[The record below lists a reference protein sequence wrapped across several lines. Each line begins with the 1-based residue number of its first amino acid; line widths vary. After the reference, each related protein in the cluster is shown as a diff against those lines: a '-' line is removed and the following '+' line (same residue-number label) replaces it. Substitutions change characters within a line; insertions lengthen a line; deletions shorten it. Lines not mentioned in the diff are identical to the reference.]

1 MVKRQISCLCVVIFC
16 LIGIPAMASLNLASM
31 PAHNSTWIQRL
42 PDQDFIVKCGGG
54 LGTTQAYVTST
65 VYEATGEYAGK
76 YIYAYQISGA
86 TTKFTWFSVAFHSI
100 PITKYGVEVSGTELP
115 PIAWDVV
122 VDDDSV
128 PASINMEALFSPGLT
143 SNSAILWFVCD
154 DDTPGDGI
162 GALAKMSVGGGTYAE
177 GAVLVPF
184 PEPMTM
190 VLLGS
195 GLIMLRFCGHR
206 N

>member
-1 MVKRQISCLCVVIFC
+1 MMKRQIFCLCAVIFC
-16 LIGIPAMASLNLASM
+16 LISIPAMASLNLASM
-31 PAHNSTWIQRL
+31 PAHNLTWIQQL
-42 PDQDFIVKCGGG
+42 ANQDFIVKYGSG
-54 LGTTQAYVTST
+54 LGTAQAKVTST
-65 VYEATGEYAGK
+65 VYEADAGG
-76 YIYAYQISGA
+76 YIYAYQIFGA

-100 PITKYGVEVSGTELP
+100 PITKYGVEVSGTEVA

-122 VDDDSV
+122 VDDDLA
-128 PASINMEALFSPGLT
+128 PASTNMEALFSPGLMAS
-143 SNSAILWFVCD
+143 SNSAILWFVCA
-154 DDTPGDGI
+154 DDTPGTGI
-162 GALAKMSVGGGTYAE
+162 GALAKLSVGGGTYAE

-195 GLIMLRFCGHR
+195 GLVMLRFCRHK